1 MTKPNTQNFTP
12 ANAADINMVPH
23 RTMQFASAPVGL
35 GLCLLGLV
43 ISFCVL
49 CDYWGC
55 RFIICGLVILS
66 LPPLPN

>member
-12 ANAADINMVPH
+12 ANAADINIPH

-49 CDYWGC
+49 VAPEA
-55 RFIICGLVILS
+55 FAS
-66 LPPLPN
+66 MLPMM